1 MPWTTYSDFIG
12 STDVPGLA
20 IYNQSSA
27 VPLRIGAIYIQY
39 KT

>member
-1 MPWTTYSDFIG
+1 MPWTSYSDFIAG
-12 STDVPGLA
+12 TDVPGLA

-27 VPLRIGAIYIQY
+27 VPLRIGAVYIQY